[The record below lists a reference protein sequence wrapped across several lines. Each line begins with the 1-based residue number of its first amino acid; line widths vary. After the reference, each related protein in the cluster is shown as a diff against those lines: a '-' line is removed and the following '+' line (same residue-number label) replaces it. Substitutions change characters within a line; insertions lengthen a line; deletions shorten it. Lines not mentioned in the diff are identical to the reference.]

1 MISIHDKS
9 EKPVA
14 VECWV
19 GILEK
24 TEKRVTEGK
33 EGMFDKYYQ

>member
-1 MISIHDKS
+1 MSSTHDNS
-9 EKPVA
+9 DKPVA
-14 VECWV
+14 VECWM